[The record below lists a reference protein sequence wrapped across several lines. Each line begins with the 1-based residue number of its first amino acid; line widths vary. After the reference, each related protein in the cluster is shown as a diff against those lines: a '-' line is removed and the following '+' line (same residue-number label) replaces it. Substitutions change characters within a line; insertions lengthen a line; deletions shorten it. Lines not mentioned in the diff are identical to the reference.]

1 MRKESRTEM
10 REGESSSLTLGAGAE
25 PVEKQ
30 QKNEEG
36 EQDGDEKA
44 QVEVHLSLLDVF
56 LPQVSENTPIKNCE
70 NFQKRI

>member
-1 MRKESRTEM
+1 M
-10 REGESSSLTLGAGAE
+10 REGESCSLTLGAGAE

-30 QKNEEG
+30 QENEEG

-56 LPQVSENTPIKNCE
+56 LPQVSENI
-70 NFQKRI
+70 F